1 MFVITADQIDS
12 RNDRDRATEL
22 IEELTGR
29 FGRAFSLPPDQTS
42 GDEIQVMTTD
52 AGAALRVILAIHRSE
67 HWSIGLG
74 VGAVRTPLPA
84 ATRRA
89 TGGAFIAARDAVTR
103 AKRAD
108 ARFALSAEGAGAAG
122 RAIGAGGAGGP
133 AAAAGAGGAAG
144 AAGAGAKA
152 EAGDATAAAG
162 AGHPLAL
169 GADDVEALV
178 SMLLLLRQRRT
189 PEGWEAVDLLSEGLS
204 QTDAAARLGISTA
217 AVSQRVKSA
226 LWRVEEA
233 ASPALVRLLETLDR
247 ATSETD
253 TAA

>member
-12 RNDRDRATEL
+12 RNDRDRASEL

-29 FGRAFSLPPDQTS
+29 FGPAFSLPPDQTS

-52 AGAALRVILAIHRSE
+52 AAAALQVILAIHRTE
-67 HWSIGLG
+67 HWSVGLG

-108 ARFALSAEGAGAAG
+108 ARFALSAEGGAGTG
-122 RAIGAGGAGGP
+122 GDDVSGAGGASGAD
-133 AAAAGAGGAAG
+133 AAQ
-144 AAGAGAKA
+144 
-152 EAGDATAAAG
+152 
-162 AGHPLAL
+162 PLAL
-169 GADDVEALV
+169 GPEDVEALV
-178 SMLLLLRQRRT
+178 SMLLLVRQRRT

-217 AVSQRVKSA
+217 AVSQRIKSA

-233 ASPALVRLLETLDR
+233 ARPALVRLLENLDR